1 MRPEAIF
8 GFLSPGVVL
17 PFGLT
22 GRGSLMATSQR
33 VDRKARDQMAKAAT
47 RKRKRHEEIA
57 EHIEL
62 LVLSDRIG
70 LGGRLPS
77 ERELTERF
85 GVGRSTVREA
95 LFKLNRMGLVEL
107 TAGAPARITRPTAE
121 LILNE
126 LAGVARHFLA
136 SPEGMKHFQH
146 ARLLFEVALAREAAS
161 RIDDE
166 GLGILSDALE
176 ANHRS
181 IGDQARFVETDLEF
195 HLALAGIANNPVFTS
210 LMTAVGEWLGK
221 QRAVSAQGG
230 ATQSAAYAEH
240 AAILEAISQHDPDRA
255 GRAMQRHLEAVAE
268 QYWRA
273 RANAG
278 GSKPVAHA
286 SMKELSSRD

>member
-1 MRPEAIF
+1 
-8 GFLSPGVVL
+8 
-17 PFGLT
+17 
-22 GRGSLMATSQR
+22 MATSQR
-33 VDRKARDQMAKAAT
+33 VDRTPRGQLAKGAT
-47 RKRKRHEEIA
+47 PKRKRHEEIA

-77 ERELTERF
+77 ERELMGRF

-126 LAGVARHFLA
+126 LAGVARHFLG

-240 AAILEAISQHDPDRA
+240 AAIFEAISQRDPDRA

-273 RANAG
+273 GANAD
-278 GSKPVAHA
+278 GSKPVAR
-286 SMKELSSRD
+286 SSIKELSSRD

>member
-8 GFLSPGVVL
+8 GFLSLGVVL
-17 PFGLT
+17 TSGLT

-33 VDRKARDQMAKAAT
+33 VDRKARDQLAKAAT
-47 RKRKRHEEIA
+47 RKRKRKRHEEIA

-77 ERELTERF
+77 ERELMERF

-146 ARLLFEVALAREAAS
+146 ARLLF
-161 RIDDE
+161 
-166 GLGILSDALE
+166 
-176 ANHRS
+176 
-181 IGDQARFVETDLEF
+181 
-195 HLALAGIANNPVFTS
+195 
-210 LMTAVGEWLGK
+210 
-221 QRAVSAQGG
+221 
-230 ATQSAAYAEH
+230 
-240 AAILEAISQHDPDRA
+240 
-255 GRAMQRHLEAVAE
+255 
-268 QYWRA
+268 
-273 RANAG
+273 
-278 GSKPVAHA
+278 
-286 SMKELSSRD
+286 

>member
-1 MRPEAIF
+1 MHLTDTRNPIKRRKLYEEVAARIESMVHDGRF
-8 GFLSPGVVL
+8 SPG
-17 PFGLT
+17 
-22 GRGSLMATSQR
+22 
-33 VDRKARDQMAKAAT
+33 D
-47 RKRKRHEEIA
+47 
-57 EHIEL
+57 
-62 LVLSDRIG
+62 
-70 LGGRLPS
+70 RLPS
-77 ERELTERF
+77 ERELMERF

-161 RIDDE
+161 RVGDE

-240 AAILEAISQHDPDRA
+240 AAIFEAISRHDPDRA

-273 RANAG
+273 GANAG
-278 GSKPVAHA
+278 GSRPAARV
-286 SMKELSSRD
+286 SIKELSSRD